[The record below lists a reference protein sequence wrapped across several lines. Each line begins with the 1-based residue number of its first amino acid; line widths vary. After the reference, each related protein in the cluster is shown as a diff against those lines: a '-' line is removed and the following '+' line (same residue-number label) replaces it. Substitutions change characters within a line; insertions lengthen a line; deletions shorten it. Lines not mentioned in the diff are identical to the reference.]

1 MIYTMRLFLPLL
13 VIAFMISCKS
23 KRPEMGPPQLPV
35 YTAKSE
41 QVAIAKDFIGQT
53 YGLFDISIRARVDG
67 YLEGIHFEEGGNVK
81 RGQLLYTIDP
91 APLDAKVAEALSMVA
106 QAKTN
111 LVKAE
116 SDYKRYKP
124 LAETNA
130 VSQTDYDAA
139 VASYGAAQAS
149 LEAAEAS
156 LDYAK
161 IQRSYANIF
170 SPITGI
176 IGRSEAKVGDYVGR
190 EPNPVVLNTVSRLD
204 TIRVQFH
211 LTELQYL
218 NIAQY
223 EKARRTIEDGPRQE
237 RPEVEL
243 FFADGSRHTEL
254 GNVDFIG
261 RNIDPTTGTLL
272 VQASFGNP
280 NKLVR
285 PGQFARVR
293 IKVDDPSET
302 LLIPVKCLQEVQGEY
317 NVYVVDAEN
326 KIEFRAVEVGEM
338 LQDMMVIRSG
348 LSPNERVILEGIN
361 KVQSGMVFVPQE
373 KEFKSVRNKQ

>member
-223 EKARRTIEDGPRQE
+223 EKARRTIEDGPREE

-361 KVQSGMVFVPQE
+361 KVQSGMVIVPQE

>member
-1 MIYTMRLFLPLL
+1 
-13 VIAFMISCKS
+13 MISCKS

-361 KVQSGMVFVPQE
+361 KVQSGMVIVPQE